1 MEKYFAVNTTENETY
16 AKNAEVL
23 LFVNTIDNETP
34 AKNAEV
40 LLFVN
45 TIQYETPAKNAKV
58 LLFVNTTEDEASA
71 KNAEVV
77 LFVNTTEDEASAKN
91 ANNPKPNQMKLSEAY
106 DKMVDNENIPRE
118 VITPVFKIMN
128 DCSRGKYTEQQ
139 AREEVQRLMNAMQA
153 SANYLINLLEE

>member
-1 MEKYFAVNTTENETY
+1 
-16 AKNAEVL
+16 
-23 LFVNTIDNETP
+23 
-34 AKNAEV
+34 
-40 LLFVN
+40 
-45 TIQYETPAKNAKV
+45 
-58 LLFVNTTEDEASA
+58 
-71 KNAEVV
+71 
-77 LFVNTTEDEASAKN
+77 
-91 ANNPKPNQMKLSEAY
+91 MKLSEAY